1 MNKDRCSICNVAKV
15 SVSFN
20 LVPKPPYGDWY
31 TFEEFFELC
40 KDRSITN
47 MDGSGFFATET
58 HYSRIP
64 AVPRIFETEGA
75 PKFTGVFTHVA
86 WFNK

>member
-20 LVPKPPYGDWY
+20 LIPKPPYGDWY
-31 TFEEFFELC
+31 TLEEFFKMC
-40 KDRSITN
+40 KDNYVTDN
-47 MDGSGFFATET
+47 DGSGFFATESN
-58 HYSRIP
+58 YSRIP
-64 AVPRIFETEGA
+64 AIPSYFKFNGA